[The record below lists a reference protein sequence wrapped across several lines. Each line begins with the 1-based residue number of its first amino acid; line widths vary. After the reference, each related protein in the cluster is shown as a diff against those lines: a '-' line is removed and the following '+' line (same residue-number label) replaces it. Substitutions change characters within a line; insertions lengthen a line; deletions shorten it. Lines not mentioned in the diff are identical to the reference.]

1 MEYARDVA
9 AAAGYPIVELK
20 DPGLTHI
27 VLPLPAF
34 DGPGHISGG
43 PPINDLLPILPGK
56 TVLGGK
62 LGLQGEYLLS
72 RAARIIDYFEDEELI
87 AGNAE
92 ITAEGS
98 LSIALQN
105 LPVTLSN
112 TNVLVIGWGRIGQ
125 LLARKLQALG
135 ANVTA
140 AARRPRDLGM
150 IGAALGLRPEETGKY
165 SHGLS
170 GYRIIFNT
178 VPAPILSPEQTAR
191 ISPRCFYVELASGHG
206 IDPALLTKEQ
216 YISAGGLPGKTA
228 PETAGILLGRT
239 ILRLA
244 AT

>member
-9 AAAGYPIVELK
+9 AAAGFPIVNLQN
-20 DPGLTHI
+20 PGLTHI

-34 DGPGHISGG
+34 DGPGHILGG
-43 PPINDLLPILPGK
+43 PAINELLPILPGK

-92 ITAEGS
+92 ITAEGA
-98 LSIALQN
+98 LSIALQK
-105 LPVTLSN
+105 LPVTLSGA
-112 TNVLVIGWGRIGQ
+112 NVLVIGWGRIGQ

-140 AARRPRDLGM
+140 AARRPRDLGL
-150 IGAALGLRPEETGKY
+150 IGALGLRPEETGKY
-165 SHGLS
+165 RHGLS
-170 GYRIIFNT
+170 GYRMIFNT
-178 VPAPILSPEQTAR
+178 VPALILSPEQATR
-191 ISPRCFYVELASGHG
+191 ISPRCFYVELASGQG
-206 IDPALLTKEQ
+206 IDPALLSKEQ